1 MSVSACHWAPRGT
14 GFCPEAPRKM
24 LRAQLNGWGGSRL
37 ETENTVREMA
47 GAASGLARE
56 AWREEVGVGT

>member
-1 MSVSACHWAPRGT
+1 MGVSAGRWAPRGT

-56 AWREEVGVGT
+56 AWREKVGVGT